1 MSTLTEIPSIG
12 AIEDYLLS
20 LVSRT
25 EGKTIEELRREEEAF
40 PGDPPWDSEQFT
52 RYLGEIED
60 HFGLEF
66 DPIEVERHS
75 RTLRKLALHIYGLV
89 AAKLSGTA

>member
-1 MSTLTEIPSIG
+1 MPTPAEVQSVH

-20 LVSRT
+20 LVARDQ
-25 EGKTIEELRREEEAF
+25 GKTIDELRREEEAF

-52 RYLGEIED
+52 KYMLGIED

-75 RTLRKLALHIYGLV
+75 RTLRQLALHIYGLL
-89 AAKLSGTA
+89 AAKATGTA